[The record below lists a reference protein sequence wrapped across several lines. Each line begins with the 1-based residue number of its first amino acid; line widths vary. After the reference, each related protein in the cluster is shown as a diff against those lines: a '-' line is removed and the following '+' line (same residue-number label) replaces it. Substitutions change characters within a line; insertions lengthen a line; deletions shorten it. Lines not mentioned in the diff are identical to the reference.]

1 MRRDVQPSVMMGLG
15 TPRPCNESQWTGSTR
30 PEDGIQK
37 SHHSGKSIPNCREHG
52 QGVSA
57 CKPTADKKFAPE
69 SQNRRKE
76 KNIDPVIEY
85 TYTLRGT
92 TERTFQ
98 SFRGQRRGR

>member
-1 MRRDVQPSVMMGLG
+1 MMELG

-30 PEDGIQK
+30 LEDGRQK
-37 SHHSGKSIPNCREHG
+37 SHHSGKSIPNSTEHV

-57 CKPTADKKFAPE
+57 CKPTACKKFVPE

-92 TERTFQ
+92 SQ
-98 SFRGQRRGR
+98 

>member
-1 MRRDVQPSVMMGLG
+1 MELG
-15 TPRPCNESQWTGSTR
+15 TPRPCNEKPVDGVDETG
-30 PEDGIQK
+30 GW
-37 SHHSGKSIPNCREHG
+37 EHV

-57 CKPTADKKFAPE
+57 CKRDTTAGRAEPTAGKKFAPE

-92 TERTFQ
+92 SE
-98 SFRGQRRGR
+98 